1 MLTLNPLIIA
11 LTGLI
16 PMVIGA
22 IYYSPAVMGK
32 TWMRTSGTSE
42 EKAASGNMILILG
55 VAYVLSCLLAV
66 FLTINSIHQFSIQSL
81 FVMDESFEVAGSE
94 MNNFMND
101 FMAKYGDRHRTFGHG
116 AVHGGFLSLLVAL
129 PLIGII
135 ANFERRGWKYIAV
148 HWVYWF
154 IALVLMSGVVCQFS

>member
-1 MLTLNPLIIA
+1 MLSLNPLVIA

-32 TWMRTSGTSE
+32 TWMRTSGVSE
-42 EKAASGNMILILG
+42 EKAASGNMLLIFGL
-55 VAYVLSCLLAV
+55 AYLLSCVLAV
-66 FLTINSIHQFSIQSL
+66 FLTINSIHQFSILSL
-81 FVMDESFEVAGSE
+81 FAMDPTFEEAGSE
-94 MNNFMND
+94 INNYLVD
-101 FMAKYGDRHRTFGHG
+101 FMAKYGDMHRSFGHG
-116 AVHGGFLSLLVAL
+116 AVHGGFFSLLIAL

-135 ANFERRGWKYIAV
+135 ANFERRGWKYVAT

-154 IALVLMSGVVCQFS
+154 ISLVLMSGVVCQFT